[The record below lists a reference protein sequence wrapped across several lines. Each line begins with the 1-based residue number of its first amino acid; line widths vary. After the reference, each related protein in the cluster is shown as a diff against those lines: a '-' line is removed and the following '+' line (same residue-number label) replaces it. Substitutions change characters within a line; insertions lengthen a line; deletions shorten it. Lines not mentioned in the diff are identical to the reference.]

1 MEQWLIYNI
10 TGKAEIDYKMCGLT
24 ACKNCFP
31 CRHTQSKNQLSYP
44 KEIKLNN
51 RAVFLLL
58 SPNNS
63 SFLSCSLLLFCQ
75 LFFFEIKKTAKRKK
89 KKKGKQLSSISSE
102 LLS

>member
-89 KKKGKQLSSISSE
+89 KKKESS
-102 LLS
+102 